1 MYSRRKLKVNHP
13 LMNKPP
19 FVICLYGPTAA
30 GKTALALELA
40 KQLPCEIVSVDSALI
55 YKGMDIGTAKPSQQE
70 QAQVPHHLIDIRDP
84 AESYSAAEFQH
95 DARQC
100 IEDILARD
108 KVPLLVGGTMLYFKA
123 LLEGMS
129 VLPESDQQVRQQLTD
144 ELQQHGLAALHAQLS
159 NIDPVSAARIHE
171 NDPQRTLRAL
181 EVFRISGKTLTE
193 LTQSR
198 RGQLS
203 YPVYQFAVAPK
214 QRDVLHQRIEQRFDQ
229 MLAQPFEEEV
239 RALYERGD
247 LHPDL
252 PSIRCVGYR
261 QMWAYIAGDYDY
273 QTMRERGIIATRQLA
288 KRQLTWLRN
297 WQGVQWFETDV
308 GQLGEQVQQA
318 LSLPAKRFSQY
329 D

>member
-1 MYSRRKLKVNHP
+1 
-13 LMNKPP
+13 MNQSP

-40 KQLPCEIVSVDSALI
+40 QQLPCEIVSVDSALI
-55 YKGMDIGTAKPSQQE
+55 YKGMDIGTAKPSAQE

-84 AESYSAAEFQH
+84 AQSYSAAEFQQ
-95 DARQC
+95 DAQRC
-100 IEDILARD
+100 IDEIVARG

-129 VLPESDQQVRQQLTD
+129 ALPESEPQIREQLNE
-144 ELQQHGLAALHAQLS
+144 ELQRHGLAELHAQLAA
-159 NIDPVSAARIHE
+159 IDPESAARIHA

-181 EVFRISGKTLTE
+181 EVFRLSGKTLTQ

-198 RGQLS
+198 QGQLD
-203 YPVYQFAVAPK
+203 YPVYQFAIAPK
-214 QRDVLHQRIEQRFDQ
+214 QREVLHQRIAQRFDH
-229 MLAQPFEEEV
+229 MLEQPFEAEV

-261 QMWAYIAGDYDY
+261 QMWSYLAGEYDY
-273 QTMRERGIIATRQLA
+273 PTMRERGIIATRQLA
-288 KRQLTWLRN
+288 KRQLTWLRG
-297 WQGVQWFETDV
+297 WRGVQWFET
-308 GQLGEQVQQA
+308 GEQQLGARLQQA
-318 LSLPAKRFSQY
+318 LSAPAKRFAQY